1 MEGGAGMKNG
11 FRVYDVDTH
20 INPGAEVLDR
30 YVDPSFR
37 PRLPELAPYR
47 VAIRSREAG
56 GGERSIYRF
65 DEKAYERT
73 LGEAEP
79 QPGSRDGRVW
89 RGRLRPSPGGQDD
102 NDKKQHQ
109 RHDVDGGAPRY

>member
-1 MEGGAGMKNG
+1 HQCKGAVRDKAGLRWPHRAIAVERIWRWRRAMKNG

-37 PRLPELAPYR
+37 PRLPELAPYK
-47 VAIRSREAG
+47 VAIRSREEG

-65 DEKAYERT
+65 DEKIYERT
-73 LGEAEP
+73 L
-79 QPGSRDGRVW
+79 
-89 RGRLRPSPGGQDD
+89 
-102 NDKKQHQ
+102 
-109 RHDVDGGAPRY
+109 

>member
-1 MEGGAGMKNG
+1 MRNG

-30 YVDPSFR
+30 YVDPGFR

-56 GGERSIYRF
+56 GGERYIYRF
-65 DEKAYERT
+65 DEK
-73 LGEAEP
+73 L
-79 QPGSRDGRVW
+79 S
-89 RGRLRPSPGGQDD
+89 LI
-102 NDKKQHQ
+102 HI
-109 RHDVDGGAPRY
+109 